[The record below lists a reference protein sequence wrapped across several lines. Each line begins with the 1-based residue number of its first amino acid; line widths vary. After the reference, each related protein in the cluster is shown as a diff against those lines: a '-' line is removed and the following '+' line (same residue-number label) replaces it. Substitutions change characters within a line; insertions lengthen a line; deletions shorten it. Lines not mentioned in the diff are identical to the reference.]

1 MNEYIEMWK
10 HFADFSGTTSVK
22 GYWMAFLINFLVSA
36 VIFMLAQYVSFLG
49 SVVSLYSLAV
59 LIPSLSIMV
68 RRLRDA
74 GKGWANV
81 FWMFLPVVGWIILLV
96 QLCKKTAV

>member
-49 SVVSLYSLAV
+49 IVVSLYSLAV